1 MSQKENK
8 GHGCK
13 VRTNHHVQ
21 GLNETNFIK
30 QVRGVPCE
38 ICLSSGIHYVWNVT
52 ELGKLSTISFQSKMA
67 VTHWNGTI
75 CKRCVTDV
83 TMLNPEKNQ
92 SDE

>member
-8 GHGCK
+8 GRGCK
-13 VRTNHHVQ
+13 VRTNHHAQ
-21 GLNETNFIK
+21 GLNETSFTK

-38 ICLSSGIHYVWNVT
+38 ICLSSGIHYVWSVT
-52 ELGKLSTISFQSKMA
+52 ELGKSSTISFQSKTA
-67 VTHWNGTI
+67 VTHWNGTT